1 MLKAHVSSRG
11 QVALPK
17 AVREQLGLE
26 EGASLTVRV
35 EGDEVILRKAPAGSW
50 RQWEGRFKGLDLLG
64 DLTRSRRKELARDR
78 ARA

>member
-35 EGDEVILRKAPAGSW
+35 VGDEVILRKAPAGSW
-50 RQWEGRFKGLDLLG
+50 REWEGRFQGSNLLA

-78 ARA
+78 TRA